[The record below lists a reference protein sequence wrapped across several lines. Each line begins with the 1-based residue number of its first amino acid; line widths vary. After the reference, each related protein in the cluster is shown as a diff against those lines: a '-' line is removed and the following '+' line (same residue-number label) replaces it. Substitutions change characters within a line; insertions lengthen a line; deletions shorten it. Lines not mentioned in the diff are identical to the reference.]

1 MESEYV
7 LEKQKAEAEGGPGQE
22 GILSS
27 VLKRLLIRL
36 FLFPHLI
43 KKKNSGYGGAQ
54 LCLILAFRKRQVDL
68 LSSKPSW
75 STE

>member
-43 KKKNSGYGGAQ
+43 KKKKFWIWWCTA
-54 LCLILAFRKRQVDL
+54 LFD
-68 LSSKPSW
+68 PSI
-75 STE
+75 